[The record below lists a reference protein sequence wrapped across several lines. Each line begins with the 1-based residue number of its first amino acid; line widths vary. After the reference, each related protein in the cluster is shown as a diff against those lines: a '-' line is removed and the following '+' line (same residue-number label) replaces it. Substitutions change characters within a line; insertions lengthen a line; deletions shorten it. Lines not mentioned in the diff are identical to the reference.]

1 MLKCRDAE
9 MRSAPERN
17 SRNKGFV
24 MGENLE
30 GLPVSKGRGMYEEKR
45 YGTWETLV
53 VPDRKGE
60 YPFSWVN
67 ER

>member
-1 MLKCRDAE
+1 
-9 MRSAPERN
+9 
-17 SRNKGFV
+17 